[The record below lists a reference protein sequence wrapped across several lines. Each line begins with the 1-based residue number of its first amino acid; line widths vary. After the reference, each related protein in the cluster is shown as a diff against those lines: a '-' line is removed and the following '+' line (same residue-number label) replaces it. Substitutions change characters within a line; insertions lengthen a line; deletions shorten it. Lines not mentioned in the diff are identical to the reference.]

1 MTDSMKFGPEWLR
14 NMSAEPSTV
23 GSNNVSGTAAAGGLN
38 SALSIHSLVGGGG
51 GSGGGVNM
59 LAGQGHTAASRNMFP
74 EYRYGREEM
83 LSLFDRNCLLPQIL
97 PSFKKL
103 FVEKVQYPLALTP
116 SSEEEINSQ
125 SPLGSSSRPAWLQ
138 RSPGGFGIP
147 SRGSGRGGTVD
158 RGRMRGK
165 SVYHSIYQRPSAI
178 YDDSLSAISMKP
190 DRNWSERNGTGDSA
204 AVGAPPGGGSGG
216 AGLDWNGTPSSS
228 PRKDF
233 SNHNRNLEN
242 WRRNRNEDGSGDGP
256 NTGGAVGAEAAGWRS
271 GGTHRWGRSTSWRDE
286 EPLQGGSMDGTN
298 FGVNAAANIQ
308 RSISVIGTIATERSS
323 VKSQLGSSVG
333 GNSNRQMSSKSNQ
346 SWPGNSA
353 SGADGDDNL
362 PEWAMENPSEVGGT
376 FDSSG
381 AFHGEIATDCEQVK
395 NNNVTPQKQA
405 DATDLSSF
413 SAKKEKLA
421 ALPTTTNSIKT
432 VQTEQPNAAGIESK
446 SITKPTSLEPIT
458 NSTATD
464 TNTTETVI
472 IINNNNLNAQEIDVR
487 SETAESTPTH
497 KAEKAGHSDISER
510 FKEVADEVEKLIM
523 DDDVGVVA
531 SDTQVD
537 AINRDLSSSTS
548 IAGGNGNSRYGIPG
562 LPSTVV
568 DPGQLQNQ
576 LVGQLP
582 ETAASG
588 ILGGELSHKPLP
600 FTDQLAMQQH
610 HHHHHH
616 HQQQQQQHHHLQQHQ
631 QHLSVLPPHVMNA
644 NPNDLWFYRDPQSNV
659 QGPFSAM
666 EMTEWYRA
674 GYFNE
679 NLFVRRYSD
688 SRFRPLGELIK
699 LCHGNMPFTH
709 NHLLPTP
716 IDLDNL
722 QITTLT
728 PRKPSALALP
738 LSLNEQQQQHHL
750 HQHPGV
756 SIDEQLKANVTAAAD
771 SLSAAVKG
779 HMSAH
784 SMDTSHMLTMRF
796 QMLQDQYLQHQ
807 EYQILSELS
816 KSDCF
821 QRMDAAQRE
830 AVVRSKVQM
839 LVLPE
844 YLSSFSG
851 LSNSLAALN
860 PIAGSQLYDAIAQQ
874 AKKDQQQQQ
883 QMFPGSAD
891 QRPDGNFLDANDF
904 IMNAQ
909 LMHQQTQGQQN
920 PQPPVHPDQVQHQ
933 FVSDLDTNKINE
945 LHGNDLDI
953 LNEYNLRMLLRG
965 TSAAVASQQQQQQQP
980 ATIIKPSSN
989 VDFMTESQ
997 LSTPIN
1003 LVMRMW
1009 PQNVTQ
1015 QQQQQQPAQPWPAIP
1030 NAKVTLWDVATLEE
1044 EQSQQLLLQQQQQQQ
1059 KRHLSRPD
1067 STNTNSAINLDY
1079 DGALKQGRENQ
1090 CKPEGVGA
1098 SNLMQVEQQAPTQDQ
1113 QPSTV
1118 DNIAPHHKD
1127 QQIGLATG
1135 KQQVVNKQLQQ
1146 QQQQQQLPQPPPS
1159 QKQQQQQQGKQL
1171 ELKISDE
1178 ERRREQTEEKR
1189 RIKEERKRQ
1198 QQEEEKRRAMLAEEE
1213 KNRQQQEEKERQQQI
1228 QAQRR
1233 KALLGNSQATAS
1245 TSASPSAATGNKA
1258 TSGGKIEQQANR
1270 SHGTS
1275 VAPWSLQAPSVN
1287 SAAPGLAE
1295 IQKAERRER
1304 RADQQRQQEQL
1315 DKQMRATAAA
1325 AAEANDALLKWQ
1337 ASPAPAPVMNL
1348 VDIQAEEAKRLA
1360 NELLEQQ
1367 RRREHEQQ
1375 QHQQVALAT
1384 SLSVSGG
1391 LSNIWG
1397 NTNKAWS
1404 GPVSNQTNQTATN
1417 TGLWDDQTPAPAP
1430 PKYVNLGATTAA
1442 SVLAA
1447 GSPATSKQQSHTQ
1460 AKPVGGILPSPRN
1473 LRKSQT
1479 LPTMQNV
1486 LSKTARAASGQSS
1499 QHQQQ
1504 EKNNK
1509 VAPPTKATPKI
1520 SGSEDKKS
1528 NSKVQPQSSS
1538 SSGDASSSKVNEY
1551 ENEFTTWCM
1560 KSLDN
1565 MSAKVDVPTFVAFL
1579 QDLEAP
1585 YEVKDY
1591 VRIYLGEGKEST
1603 DFAKQF
1609 LERRSK
1615 YKSLQRA
1622 QNAHNDDMCKPA
1634 PAITP
1639 SCNDNGDNKNKQ
1651 KKIKKNKMTKM
1662 DARILGFSVTAAEGR
1677 INVGGR
1683 DYVDGP

>member
-23 GSNNVSGTAAAGGLN
+23 GSNNVSGPAAAAGGLN
-38 SALSIHSLVGGGG
+38 SALSIHSLVGGGSG
-51 GSGGGVNM
+51 GGGVNM

-83 LSLFDRNCLLPQIL
+83 LSLFDRNCMLPQIL

-125 SPLGSSSRPAWLQ
+125 SPLGSNSRPAWLQ

-204 AVGAPPGGGSGG
+204 AVGAPPGSGSG
-216 AGLDWNGTPSSS
+216 GLDWNGTPSSS

-233 SNHNRNLEN
+233 SNHNRNMEN

-256 NTGGAVGAEAAGWRS
+256 STGSSVGAEAAGWRS

-286 EPLQGGSMDGTN
+286 EPLQGGSIDGTN
-298 FGVNAAANIQ
+298 FGVNTAGNIQ
-308 RSISVIGTIATERSS
+308 RSISLIGTIATERSS
-323 VKSQLGSSVG
+323 VKSQQGSSVG

-346 SWPGNSA
+346 SWPGNSGA
-353 SGADGDDNL
+353 SGADGEDNL

-381 AFHGEIATDCEQVK
+381 AFHGEVATDCEQLK
-395 NNNVTPQKQA
+395 NNNRTPQKQE
-405 DATDLSSF
+405 DATGLSSF
-413 SAKKEKLA
+413 SAIKEKV
-421 ALPTTTNSIKT
+421 ALPNTNSIKT
-432 VQTEQPNAAGIESK
+432 VQTEQPNAANIKSK
-446 SITKPTSLEPIT
+446 SITKPTSLETIT
-458 NSTATD
+458 NSTLTD
-464 TNTTETVI
+464 TNSTETI
-472 IINNNNLNAQEIDVR
+472 IITNSNNNLKAQEIDVK

-497 KAEKAGHSDISER
+497 KAEKAGHSDISKR

-523 DDDVGVVA
+523 DDDVGDA

-537 AINRDLSSSTS
+537 AINRDLTSSTS

-562 LPSTVV
+562 LPSAVV

-582 ETAASG
+582 EAAASG

-600 FTDQLAMQQH
+600 FTDQLAMQQQQQH

-616 HQQQQQQHHHLQQHQ
+616 HQHHQQQQQHHLQQHQ
-631 QHLSVLPPHVMNA
+631 QHLSVLPPHVMSA

-722 QITTLT
+722 QITLT
-728 PRKPSALALP
+728 PRKPSALTLP
-738 LSLNEQQQQHHL
+738 LSLNEQQHHL

-784 SMDTSHMLTMRF
+784 SVDTSHMLTMRF

-874 AKKDQQQQQ
+874 AKKDQQQQHL
-883 QMFPGSAD
+883 FPGSGD

-904 IMNAQ
+904 IINAQ

-920 PQPPVHPDQVQHQ
+920 PQPVHPEQMQHQ
-933 FVSDLDTNKINE
+933 FVSDLDTNKISE
-945 LHGNDLDI
+945 LHGNDLDL

-965 TSAAVASQQQQQQQP
+965 TSAAATNQQQQQQQP
-980 ATIIKPSSN
+980 AALIKPSSA

-997 LSTPIN
+997 LLAAQN
-1003 LVMRMW
+1003 LIMPMW

-1015 QQQQQQPAQPWPAIP
+1015 QQQPIQPWPAIP

-1044 EQSQQLLLQQQQQQQ
+1044 EQSQQLLLQQQQQQ
-1059 KRHLSRPD
+1059 KHLSRPD
-1067 STNTNSAINLDY
+1067 SSNTNSAINLDY
-1079 DGALKQGRENQ
+1079 DAALKQGHENQ
-1090 CKPEGVGA
+1090 CKPEGEGA

-1113 QPSTV
+1113 QPSTA
-1118 DNIAPHHKD
+1118 DIAPHRKD
-1127 QQIGLATG
+1127 QQIGLAIG
-1135 KQQVVNKQLQQ
+1135 KQDVNKQPQPQQ
-1146 QQQQQQLPQPPPS
+1146 QQQVQPLPPS
-1159 QKQQQQQQGKQL
+1159 QKQQQQQQQGKQL
-1171 ELKISDE
+1171 ELKLSDE

-1233 KALLGNSQATAS
+1233 KALLGNAQAA
-1245 TSASPSAATGNKA
+1245 TSASALTAAGTGNKA
-1258 TSGGKIEQQANR
+1258 SGGKIEQQANR

-1275 VAPWSLQAPSVN
+1275 IAPWSLQAPTAN

-1337 ASPAPAPVMNL
+1337 SSSAPAPVMNL

-1367 RRREHEQQ
+1367 RRREHEQ
-1375 QHQQVALAT
+1375 HQQVALAT
-1384 SLSVSGG
+1384 NLSVSGG

-1404 GPVSNQTNQTATN
+1404 GPVSNANQTAPN
-1417 TGLWDDQTPAPAP
+1417 PGLWDDQTPAPAP
-1430 PKYVNLGATTAA
+1430 PKYVPLGATTAA

-1447 GSPATSKQQSHTQ
+1447 GLSATSKQQSHTQ
-1460 AKPVGGILPSPRN
+1460 AKSVGILPSPRN

-1499 QHQQQ
+1499 QQQQQ

-1509 VAPPTKATPKI
+1509 VALTKATTKV

-1528 NSKVQPQSSS
+1528 NAKAQAQSSS
-1538 SSGDASSSKVNEY
+1538 SDASSSKVNEY